1 MTKHFERNL
10 DHLKRGILA
19 IGALVEELMNKA
31 TVALIDRRVALAQE
45 ILLCD
50 DEVDEREVEFEE
62 ECLKA
67 LALHQ
72 PVAGDLRF
80 IVAVMKVNQM
90 LERMGDLAINIA
102 ERAIYLAQHEPL
114 GAPLERIKLMVDNV
128 RAMTRLSLDAL
139 VNLDTN
145 AACQVIMQDD
155 VVDEIN
161 ARLFNDLL
169 AMMTTDPAV
178 IERAVHM
185 LLISRHLERIADH
198 ACNIAEDVVFM
209 VEGEIIRHHAVSAT
223 PNPSGNKGPNQVDE

>member
-10 DHLKRGILA
+10 DYLKRGILA
-19 IGALVEELMNKA
+19 IGSLVEELMNKA

-45 ILLCD
+45 LLLCD

-114 GAPLERIKLMVDNV
+114 GAPLERIKLMVDKV
-128 RAMTRLSLDAL
+128 RAMVRSSLDAL
-139 VNLDTN
+139 VNVDAAEARQVIAQDDEVDDLN
-145 AACQVIMQDD
+145 AALIR
-155 VVDEIN
+155 E
-161 ARLFNDLL
+161 LL
-169 AMMTTDPAV
+169 ALMTADVSV

-209 VEGEIIRHHAVSAT
+209 VEGEIIRHHAEDYMEKNGA
-223 PNPSGNKGPNQVDE
+223 

>member
-10 DHLKRGILA
+10 DHLKRGILT
-19 IGALVEELMNKA
+19 IGSLVEEMMNKA
-31 TVALIDRRVALAQE
+31 MVALIDRRAALAQE
-45 ILLCD
+45 IMASD
-50 DEVDEREVEFEE
+50 DEVDEREVELEE

-80 IVAVMKVNQM
+80 IITMLKVNAM

-102 ERAIYLAQHEPL
+102 ERALYLAQHDPI
-114 GAPLERIKLMVDNV
+114 GAPLERIKAMVDNV

-145 AACQVIMQDD
+145 AARQVITQDD
-155 VVDEIN
+155 IVDDLN
-161 ARLFNDLL
+161 AELIRELL
-169 AMMTTDPAV
+169 DMMQADPAV
-178 IERAVHM
+178 IERAVHT

-209 VEGEIIRHHAVSAT
+209 VEGEIIRHHTEDYMSK
-223 PNPSGNKGPNQVDE
+223 NGG

>member
-10 DHLKRGILA
+10 DHLKRGILT
-19 IGALVEELMNKA
+19 IGSLVEELMNKA
-31 TVALIDRRVALAQE
+31 TVALIDRRAALALE
-45 ILLCD
+45 ILNGD

-80 IVAVMKVNQM
+80 IVAAMKVNAM
-90 LERMGDLAINIA
+90 LERMADLAVNIA
-102 ERAIYLAQHEPL
+102 ERVVYLAQHEPI
-114 GAPLERIKLMVDNV
+114 GAPLESIKLMVDKV
-128 RAMTRLSLDAL
+128 RTMVRLSLDAL
-139 VNLDTN
+139 VNIDT
-145 AACQVIMQDD
+145 AVARQVIAQDD
-155 VVDEIN
+155 EVDALN
-161 ARLFNDLL
+161 AGLIRELL
-169 AMMTTDPAV
+169 AMMTADPAV

-209 VEGEIIRHHAVSAT
+209 VEGEIIRHHT
-223 PNPSGNKGPNQVDE
+223 EDYMTKNLG